1 MFGFHWYSIVFIGD
15 IKSLVSAEGIELKS
29 IDSSNEIMEDIPLI
43 FYCRYWEGGRVLLL
57 LVKAL
62 RGWLVP
68 VLLKILA
75 DEVNILPATERGLF
89 ISSALEPLRYID
101 RFVEIE
107 YSYF

>member
-1 MFGFHWYSIVFIGD
+1 MFGFHWYSIVFTGD
-15 IKSLVSAEGIELKS
+15 NKSLVSAEGIELKS

-89 ISSALEPLRYID
+89 FSSALEPLRQIG